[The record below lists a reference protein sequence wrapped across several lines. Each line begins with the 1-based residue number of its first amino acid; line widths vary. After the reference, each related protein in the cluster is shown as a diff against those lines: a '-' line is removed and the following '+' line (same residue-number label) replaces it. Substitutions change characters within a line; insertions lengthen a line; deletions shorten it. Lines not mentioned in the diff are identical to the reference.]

1 MKVDWK
7 TPEDAPQLRALIAGE
22 QNAKQRDR
30 FRVVLLAGCGLGDQP
45 ECDRE
50 LIAAAVGRARQ
61 FVDQWVGRY
70 RAGGIEALYPHKQR
84 GRLAGSVSR
93 SSRNSSPGWSGARS
107 LRRIFRPTTARS
119 CGKRFMRV
127 LESSTRS
134 TGATIFCIV
143 WAMTT

>member
-7 TPEDAPQLRALIAGE
+7 TPEDAARLRALIAGE

-30 FRVVLLAGCGLGDQP
+30 FRVVLLAGCGLGEQP

-70 RAGGIEALYPHKQR
+70 RAGGIEALYPHKQPGAPCR
-84 GRLAGSVSR
+84 LSVQEQQELISLAGAGPGASGESFGLQRPDPAGKDSCAFWQALRTQRALR
-93 SSRNSSPGWSGARS
+93 SFASPG
-107 LRRIFRPTTARS
+107 L
-119 CGKRFMRV
+119 
-127 LESSTRS
+127 
-134 TGATIFCIV
+134 
-143 WAMTT
+143 